1 MTRSRREA
9 KTISL
14 FTNGQFVRLWVI
26 GGLAGAMRWLEILVI
41 GIYAFQTSGS
51 PFVVSLM
58 LVARMAPMVLF
69 GTMAGA
75 VVESMDRRRVQIGAC
90 VLMTLGAGSIAATA
104 VAEIITLPLLAV
116 IAFLNGLGWS
126 MDFPVRRA
134 LLGNAVE
141 TEQLGNAMSFDTAT
155 NSATRM
161 IGPLVGGVLYQILGL
176 EGAFLIA
183 TLVYALTIIFALGL
197 ASPQSSSIP
206 RKEESLLSRLNAGV
220 GYARRNNIITSV
232 FIITVILNLFG
243 FCYASILPV
252 WAVENFQADPVF
264 IGLLASAEGGGAF
277 FGAITLA
284 FWARPK
290 HFQRLFLVGAVL
302 FLGGLLIASKLTI
315 YGAALLALFGAG
327 VGIAGFGAM
336 QSTLVLKEAS
346 HEFRSRVMGVL
357 AACIGAAPFGVLN
370 IGFIAELTSAG
381 SAIAFSSALGLGL
394 IIFVTWRVSRPP
406 IG

>member
-1 MTRSRREA
+1 M
-9 KTISL
+9 
-14 FTNGQFVRLWVI
+14 RLWVI

-69 GTMAGA
+69 GTVVGA
-75 VVESMDRRRVQIGAC
+75 VVENMDRRRVQIGAC

-104 VAEIITLPLLAV
+104 ATEIITLPLLAV

-141 TEQLGNAMSFDTAT
+141 TERLGNSMSFDTAT

-161 IGPLVGGVLYQILGL
+161 IGPLIGGVLYQILGL
-176 EGAFLIA
+176 EGAYLVA
-183 TLVYALTIIFALGL
+183 TFVYALTIIFALGL
-197 ASPQSSSIP
+197 TSPRSSSIP
-206 RKEESLLSRLNAGV
+206 RKGESLLSRLNAGV

-232 FIITVILNLFG
+232 FVITVILNLFG

-252 WAVENFQADPVF
+252 WAVENFQADPIFV
-264 IGLLASAEGGGAF
+264 GLLASAEGGGAF

-290 HFQRLFLVGAVL
+290 HFQRLFVVGAVL
-302 FLGGLLIASKLTI
+302 FLGGLLIASKLTF

-327 VGIAGFGAM
+327 FGIAAFGAM

-357 AACIGAAPFGVLN
+357 AACIGAAPFGVLI

-381 SAIAFSSALGLGL
+381 TAIAFSSALGLGL
-394 IIFVTWRVSRPP
+394 IIFFTWRVSRPP

>member
-1 MTRSRREA
+1 
-9 KTISL
+9 
-14 FTNGQFVRLWVI
+14 
-26 GGLAGAMRWLEILVI
+26 MRWLEILVI

-197 ASPQSSSIP
+197 ASPQSSSIH

-232 FIITVILNLFG
+232 FVITVILNLFG

>member
-69 GTMAGA
+69 GTVVGA
-75 VVESMDRRRVQIGAC
+75 VVENMDRRRVQIGAC

-104 VAEIITLPLLAV
+104 VTEIITLPLLAV

-134 LLGNAVE
+134 MLGNAVE
-141 TEQLGNAMSFDTAT
+141 TERLGNAMSFDTAT

-161 IGPLVGGVLYQILGL
+161 IGPLIGGVLYQILGL
-176 EGAFLIA
+176 EGAYLIA
-183 TLVYALTIIFALGL
+183 TFVYALTIMFALGL
-197 ASPQSSSIP
+197 ASPRSSSIP
-206 RKEESLLSRLNAGV
+206 RKGESLLSRLNAGV
-220 GYARRNNIITSV
+220 GYARRNNIIKSV
-232 FIITVILNLFG
+232 FVITVILNLFG

-264 IGLLASAEGGGAF
+264 VGLLASAEGGGAF
-277 FGAITLA
+277 FGAIILA

-290 HFQRLFLVGAVL
+290 YFQRLFVVGAVL
-302 FLGGLLIASKLTI
+302 FLGGLLIASKLTF

-327 VGIAGFGAM
+327 VGIAAFGAM

-381 SAIAFSSALGLGL
+381 TAIAFSSALGLGL

>member
-69 GTMAGA
+69 GTVVGA
-75 VVESMDRRRVQIGAC
+75 VVENMDRRRVQIGAC

-104 VAEIITLPLLAV
+104 VTEIITLPLLAV

-134 LLGNAVE
+134 MLGNAVE
-141 TEQLGNAMSFDTAT
+141 TERLGNAMSFDTAT

-197 ASPQSSSIP
+197 ASPKSSSIP
-206 RKEESLLSRLNAGV
+206 RKGESLLSRLNAGV
-220 GYARRNNIITSV
+220 GYARRNNIIKSV
-232 FIITVILNLFG
+232 FVITVILNLFG

-264 IGLLASAEGGGAF
+264 VGLLASAEGGGAF

-284 FWARPK
+284 FWARPE
-290 HFQRLFLVGAVL
+290 HFQRIFLAGAAL
-302 FLGGLLIASKLTI
+302 FLGGLLIASKLTF
-315 YGAALLALFGAG
+315 YGAAILALFGAG
-327 VGIAGFGAM
+327 VGIAAFGAM

-381 SAIAFSSALGLGL
+381 TAIAFSSALGLGL

>member
-69 GTMAGA
+69 GTVVGA
-75 VVESMDRRRVQIGAC
+75 VVENMDRRRVQIGAC

-104 VAEIITLPLLAV
+104 ATEIITLPLLAV

-134 LLGNAVE
+134 MLGNAVE
-141 TEQLGNAMSFDTAT
+141 SERLGNAMSFDTAT

-161 IGPLVGGVLYQILGL
+161 IGPLIGGVLYQILGL
-176 EGAFLIA
+176 EGAYLVA
-183 TLVYALTIIFALGL
+183 TFVYALTIIFALGL
-197 ASPQSSSIP
+197 ASPRSSSIP
-206 RKEESLLSRLNAGV
+206 RKGESLLSRLNAGV

-232 FIITVILNLFG
+232 FVITVILNLFG

-264 IGLLASAEGGGAF
+264 VGLLASAEGGGAF
-277 FGAITLA
+277 FGAIILA

-290 HFQRLFLVGAVL
+290 HFQRIFLAGAAL
-302 FLGGLLIASKLTI
+302 FLGGLLIASKLTF

-327 VGIAGFGAM
+327 VGIAAFGAM
-336 QSTLVLKEAS
+336 QSTLVLNEAS

-381 SAIAFSSALGLGL
+381 TAIAFSSALGLGL

>member
-1 MTRSRREA
+1 
-9 KTISL
+9 
-14 FTNGQFVRLWVI
+14 
-26 GGLAGAMRWLEILVI
+26 MRWLEILVI

-69 GTMAGA
+69 GTVVGA
-75 VVESMDRRRVQIGAC
+75 VVENMDRRRVQIGAC

-104 VAEIITLPLLAV
+104 ATEIITLPLLAV

-141 TEQLGNAMSFDTAT
+141 TERLGNAMSFDTAT

-161 IGPLVGGVLYQILGL
+161 IGPLIGGVLYQILGL
-176 EGAFLIA
+176 EGAYLIA

-197 ASPQSSSIP
+197 ASPRSSSIP
-206 RKEESLLSRLNAGV
+206 RKGESLLSRLNAGV
-220 GYARRNNIITSV
+220 GYARRNNIITNV
-232 FIITVILNLFG
+232 FVITVILNLFG

-252 WAVENFQADPVF
+252 WAVENFQADPIFV
-264 IGLLASAEGGGAF
+264 GLLASAEGGGAF

-290 HFQRLFLVGAVL
+290 HFQRLFVVGAVL
-302 FLGGLLIASKLTI
+302 FLGGLLIASKLTF

-327 VGIAGFGAM
+327 VGIAAFGAM

-381 SAIAFSSALGLGL
+381 TAIAFSSALGLGL
-394 IIFVTWRVSRPP
+394 IIFVTWRVWRPP

>member
-232 FIITVILNLFG
+232 FVITVILNLFG

-406 IG
+406 ID

>member
-290 HFQRLFLVGAVL
+290 HFQRLFLVGAFL

>member
-1 MTRSRREA
+1 
-9 KTISL
+9 
-14 FTNGQFVRLWVI
+14 
-26 GGLAGAMRWLEILVI
+26 
-41 GIYAFQTSGS
+41 
-51 PFVVSLM
+51 M

-69 GTMAGA
+69 GTVAGA

-104 VAEIITLPLLAV
+104 ATEIITLPLLAG

-161 IGPLVGGVLYQILGL
+161 IGPLIGGVLYQILGL
-176 EGAFLIA
+176 EGAYVIA
-183 TLVYALTIIFALGL
+183 TFVYALTIVFALGL
-197 ASPQSSSIP
+197 ASPQSSSIS
-206 RKEESLLSRLNAGV
+206 RKGENLLSRLNAGV
-220 GYARRNNIITSV
+220 GYVRRNNVITSV
-232 FIITVILNLFG
+232 FVITVILNLFG

-264 IGLLASAEGGGAF
+264 VGLLASAEGGGAF
-277 FGAITLA
+277 LGAIILA
-284 FWARPK
+284 FWARTK
-290 HFQRLFLVGAVL
+290 HFKRLFLAGAAL
-302 FLGGLLIASKLTI
+302 FLGGLLIASKLTF

-327 VGIAGFGAM
+327 VGIPAFGAM

-370 IGFIAELTSAG
+370 IGFIAELTSG
-381 SAIAFSSALGLGL
+381 GTAIAFSSTLGLAS
-394 IIFVTWRVSRPP
+394 IIFVTWRLPSIWR
-406 IG
+406 

>member
-1 MTRSRREA
+1 
-9 KTISL
+9 
-14 FTNGQFVRLWVI
+14 
-26 GGLAGAMRWLEILVI
+26 MRWLEILVI

-69 GTMAGA
+69 GTVVGA
-75 VVESMDRRRVQIGAC
+75 VVENMDRRRVQIGAC
-90 VLMTLGAGSIAATA
+90 VLMMLGAGSIAATA
-104 VAEIITLPLLAV
+104 ATEIITLPLLAV

-134 LLGNAVE
+134 MLGNAVE
-141 TEQLGNAMSFDTAT
+141 TERLGNAMSFDTAT

-161 IGPLVGGVLYQILGL
+161 IGPLIGGVLYQILGL
-176 EGAFLIA
+176 EGAYLVA
-183 TLVYALTIIFALGL
+183 TFVYALTIIFALGL
-197 ASPQSSSIP
+197 ASPRSSSIP
-206 RKEESLLSRLNAGV
+206 RKGESLLSRLNAGV
-220 GYARRNNIITSV
+220 GYARRNNIIKSV
-232 FIITVILNLFG
+232 FVITVILNLFG

-252 WAVENFQADPVF
+252 WAVENFQADPIFV
-264 IGLLASAEGGGAF
+264 GLLASAEGGGAF

-290 HFQRLFLVGAVL
+290 HFQRIFLAGAAL
-302 FLGGLLIASKLTI
+302 FLGGLLIASKLTF

-327 VGIAGFGAM
+327 VGIAAFGAM

-381 SAIAFSSALGLGL
+381 TAIAFSSALGLGL

>member
-232 FIITVILNLFG
+232 FVITVILNLFG

>member
-264 IGLLASAEGGGAF
+264 IGLLASTEGGGAF

>member
-357 AACIGAAPFGVLN
+357 AACIGVAPFGVLN

>member
-1 MTRSRREA
+1 MTRSTREA

-232 FIITVILNLFG
+232 FVITVILNLFG

>member
-1 MTRSRREA
+1 M
-9 KTISL
+9 
-14 FTNGQFVRLWVI
+14 I

-183 TLVYALTIIFALGL
+183 TLVYALTIVFALGL
-197 ASPQSSSIP
+197 ASPRSSSIP
-206 RKEESLLSRLNAGV
+206 RKGESLLSRLNAGV

-232 FIITVILNLFG
+232 FVITVILNLFG

>member
-1 MTRSRREA
+1 M
-9 KTISL
+9 
-14 FTNGQFVRLWVI
+14 RLWVI

-69 GTMAGA
+69 GTVVGA
-75 VVESMDRRRVQIGAC
+75 VVENMDRRRVQIGAC

-104 VAEIITLPLLAV
+104 VTEIITLPLLAV

-134 LLGNAVE
+134 MLGNAVE
-141 TEQLGNAMSFDTAT
+141 TERLGNAMSFDTAT

-161 IGPLVGGVLYQILGL
+161 IGPLIGGVLYQILGL
-176 EGAFLIA
+176 EGAYLVA
-183 TLVYALTIIFALGL
+183 TFVYALTIIFALGL
-197 ASPQSSSIP
+197 ASPRSSSIP
-206 RKEESLLSRLNAGV
+206 RKGESLLSRLNAGV
-220 GYARRNNIITSV
+220 GYARRNNIIKSV
-232 FIITVILNLFG
+232 FVITVILNLFG

-264 IGLLASAEGGGAF
+264 VGLLASAEGGGAF

-290 HFQRLFLVGAVL
+290 HFQRIFLAGAAL
-302 FLGGLLIASKLTI
+302 FLGGLLIASKLTF

-327 VGIAGFGAM
+327 VGIAAFGAM

-381 SAIAFSSALGLGL
+381 TAIAFSSALGLGL

>member
-1 MTRSRREA
+1 M
-9 KTISL
+9 
-14 FTNGQFVRLWVI
+14 RLWVI

-69 GTMAGA
+69 GTVVGA
-75 VVESMDRRRVQIGAC
+75 VVENMDRRRVQIGAC
-90 VLMTLGAGSIAATA
+90 VLMTLGAGSIAASA
-104 VAEIITLPLLAV
+104 VTEIITLPLLAV

-134 LLGNAVE
+134 MLGNAVE
-141 TEQLGNAMSFDTAT
+141 TERLGNAMSFDTAT

-161 IGPLVGGVLYQILGL
+161 IGPLIGGVLYQILGL
-176 EGAFLIA
+176 EGAYIVA
-183 TLVYALTIIFALGL
+183 TFVYALTIIFALGL
-197 ASPQSSSIP
+197 ASPRSSSIP
-206 RKEESLLSRLNAGV
+206 RKGENLLSRLNAGV
-220 GYARRNNIITSV
+220 GYARRNNIIKSV
-232 FIITVILNLFG
+232 FVITVILNLFG

-264 IGLLASAEGGGAF
+264 VGLLASAEGGGAF

-290 HFQRLFLVGAVL
+290 YFQRIFLAGAAL
-302 FLGGLLIASKLTI
+302 FLGGLLIASKLTF

-327 VGIAGFGAM
+327 IGIAAFGAM

-357 AACIGAAPFGVLN
+357 AACIGAAPFGVLS

-381 SAIAFSSALGLGL
+381 TAIAFSSALGLGL
-394 IIFVTWRVSRPP
+394 IIFVAWRASRPP